1 MLLVVVILEGAIDK
15 HLQAL
20 DIAALSM
27 LLNTAGVAHVEEV
40 TLLTSSV
47 GWSRFPRLR
56 IDGASGVARDVT
68 VTVSV
73 KVTYTGLTLE
83 RTVCVVTVD
92 FRLVIEILWNVSKSQ
107 HTQYRYRPC

>member
-1 MLLVVVILEGAIDK
+1 MVLVVVILEGAIDK

-20 DIAALSM
+20 DIAALFM

-40 TLLTSSV
+40 TLLTSFV
-47 GWSRFPRLR
+47 GWSRSPRLR

-73 KVTYTGLTLE
+73 KVT
-83 RTVCVVTVD
+83 
-92 FRLVIEILWNVSKSQ
+92 
-107 HTQYRYRPC
+107 